1 MNEREA
7 HLVDSMRERSG
18 KEQSALWRPQL
29 FAAGVRTVVEMAD
42 GISWR
47 RWSLRFDRKLG
58 SVVFFSMGTPSDLNL
73 ARKKTGLELRL
84 YHKPFQV
91 II

>member
-18 KEQSALWRPQL
+18 KEQSALRRPQL
-29 FAAGVRTVVEMAD
+29 FAAGVRTVVETAD

-58 SVVFFSMGTPSDLNL
+58 SVVFFQHGYPFRPQSGTQENGIGAQTVS
-73 ARKKTGLELRL
+73 
-84 YHKPFQV
+84 
-91 II
+91 